1 MYIISFDC
9 GIKNFAYSCIQ
20 LNNNINVN
28 NVNNDSIDSFFDNNK
43 YNIISIN
50 NVNLHT
56 VKSDNHILEEKTKK
70 KTKKTGNCINLHNH
84 VVDLLLNT
92 VSNLNINEN
101 IKILIEYQ
109 MNINHK
115 ANIIYNIIIT
125 FFETYYKINNKQNYE
140 IITVQPAYKN
150 NIAQKIDS
158 DDKIRIK
165 YVNQYAYNKK
175 IVTMYF
181 LSLNTKY
188 NFIDT
193 KQFKKMDDI
202 SDSFIQILSYLLYY
216 YNK

>member
-1 MYIISFDC
+1 
-9 GIKNFAYSCIQ
+9 
-20 LNNNINVN
+20 
-28 NVNNDSIDSFFDNNK
+28 
-43 YNIISIN
+43 
-50 NVNLHT
+50 
-56 VKSDNHILEEKTKK
+56 
-70 KTKKTGNCINLHNH
+70 
-84 VVDLLLNT
+84 
-92 VSNLNINEN
+92 
-101 IKILIEYQ
+101 

-158 DDKIRIK
+158 DNKIRIK